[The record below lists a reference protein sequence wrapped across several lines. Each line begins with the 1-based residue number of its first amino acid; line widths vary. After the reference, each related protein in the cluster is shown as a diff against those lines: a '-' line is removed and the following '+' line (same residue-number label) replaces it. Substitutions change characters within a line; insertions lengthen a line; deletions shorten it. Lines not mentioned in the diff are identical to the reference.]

1 MKRHIPWW
9 NTFFGHCCLNTA
21 LAGCGAASAGST
33 AGSEGGSTA
42 QEGSAAKT
50 ITLYPYNAGLQSGPV
65 TGWLGDYLLEKG
77 IILEVI
83 PYSEEKTQAMLAS
96 GSLPDIVV
104 FNSATNAKAALEAGM
119 LLPLDD
125 YQDQLPHVMEN
136 DILKAGLDYARE
148 YYGTEDGELSIL
160 PFGVGKNTLYAA
172 ADTDRYAIKLDYQL
186 YEQIGAPEFEKL
198 EDVIPIL
205 KEMQQ
210 AYPQNEEGMNVYAM
224 NLFSDFDTTHFFNMM
239 SIYSILGYHW
249 NYLPYGIEYEIETGT
264 PYSIFREDSVYR
276 RGARFMYELNQQG
289 LLDPDS
295 LTQERATADKKV
307 SSKASVAGWAGV
319 PGWAGKGYLPVPFDE
334 FKPSL
339 VTEEPYGKVG
349 IAISA
354 NAENV
359 DTCLKFVDMLADY
372 DALLTLYNG
381 PQGDRWDIKDGKLVM
396 TDKFKEYLEA
406 GGGTYVLENGEEY
419 SLFNIVSY
427 IPNMGN
433 TIEKYGE
440 PFPMTLW
447 TEYVDRQ
454 YETEDAQAW
463 SARYGYKYLK
473 DLLEAE
479 NKMTAVMD
487 TSFVPFLTPDSDDMK
502 LTLAALKDVIVPSTW
517 ELIYAKDDAEFE
529 QIWSRMKQNAEALG
543 LEDVIS
549 YKVEDIA
556 QAKETAKQFK

>member
-1 MKRHIPWW
+1 MKKRIVAWLLIM
-9 NTFFGHCCLNTA
+9 TMVLG

-83 PYSEEKTQAMLAS
+83 PYSKEKTQAMLAS

-172 ADTDRYAIKLDYQL
+172 ADTDRYAIKLNYQL

>member
-1 MKRHIPWW
+1 MKKRIVAWLLIM
-9 NTFFGHCCLNTA
+9 TMVLG

-172 ADTDRYAIKLDYQL
+172 ADTDRYAIKLNYQL

-210 AYPQNEEGMNVYAM
+210 A
-224 NLFSDFDTTHFFNMM
+224 L
-239 SIYSILGYHW
+239 
-249 NYLPYGIEYEIETGT
+249 
-264 PYSIFREDSVYR
+264 
-276 RGARFMYELNQQG
+276 
-289 LLDPDS
+289 S
-295 LTQERATADKKV
+295 L
-307 SSKASVAGWAGV
+307 
-319 PGWAGKGYLPVPFDE
+319 
-334 FKPSL
+334 
-339 VTEEPYGKVG
+339 
-349 IAISA
+349 IHI
-354 NAENV
+354 
-359 DTCLKFVDMLADY
+359 
-372 DALLTLYNG
+372 
-381 PQGDRWDIKDGKLVM
+381 
-396 TDKFKEYLEA
+396 
-406 GGGTYVLENGEEY
+406 
-419 SLFNIVSY
+419 
-427 IPNMGN
+427 
-433 TIEKYGE
+433 
-440 PFPMTLW
+440 
-447 TEYVDRQ
+447 
-454 YETEDAQAW
+454 
-463 SARYGYKYLK
+463 
-473 DLLEAE
+473 
-479 NKMTAVMD
+479 
-487 TSFVPFLTPDSDDMK
+487 
-502 LTLAALKDVIVPSTW
+502 
-517 ELIYAKDDAEFE
+517 
-529 QIWSRMKQNAEALG
+529 
-543 LEDVIS
+543 
-549 YKVEDIA
+549 
-556 QAKETAKQFK
+556 

>member
-1 MKRHIPWW
+1 MKKRIVAWLLIM
-9 NTFFGHCCLNTA
+9 TMVLG

-160 PFGVGKNTLYAA
+160 PVGVGKNTLYAA
-172 ADTDRYAIKLDYQL
+172 ADTDRYAIKLNYQL

>member
-1 MKRHIPWW
+1 MKKRIVAWLFIM
-9 NTFFGHCCLNTA
+9 TMVLG

-172 ADTDRYAIKLDYQL
+172 ADTDRYAIKLNYQL

>member
-1 MKRHIPWW
+1 MKKRIVAWLLIM
-9 NTFFGHCCLNTA
+9 TMVLG

-172 ADTDRYAIKLDYQL
+172 ADTDRYAIKLNYQL

-381 PQGDRWDIKDGKLVM
+381 TQGDRWDIKDGKLVM

>member
-1 MKRHIPWW
+1 MKKRIVAWLLIM
-9 NTFFGHCCLNTA
+9 TMVLG

-172 ADTDRYAIKLDYQL
+172 ADTDRYAIKLNYQL

-339 VTEEPYGKVG
+339 VTKEPYGNVG
-349 IAISA
+349 IAIRS

>member
-1 MKRHIPWW
+1 MKKRIVAWLLIM
-9 NTFFGHCCLNTA
+9 TMVLG

-125 YQDQLPHVMEN
+125 YQNQLPHVMEN

-172 ADTDRYAIKLDYQL
+172 ADTDRYAIKLNYQL

-319 PGWAGKGYLPVPFDE
+319 PDWAGKGYLPVPFDE

>member
-1 MKRHIPWW
+1 MKKRIVAWLLIM
-9 NTFFGHCCLNTA
+9 TMVLG

-172 ADTDRYAIKLDYQL
+172 ADTDRYAIKLNYQL

-359 DTCLKFVDMLADY
+359 YTCLKFVDMLADY

>member
-1 MKRHIPWW
+1 MKNRIVAWLLIM
-9 NTFFGHCCLNTA
+9 TMVLG

-172 ADTDRYAIKLDYQL
+172 ADTDRYAIKLNYQL

>member
-1 MKRHIPWW
+1 MKKRIVAWLLIM
-9 NTFFGHCCLNTA
+9 TMVLG

-125 YQDQLPHVMEN
+125 YQDPLPHVMEN

-172 ADTDRYAIKLDYQL
+172 ADTDRYAIKLNYQL

>member
-1 MKRHIPWW
+1 MKKRIVAWLLIM
-9 NTFFGHCCLNTA
+9 TMVLG

-148 YYGTEDGELSIL
+148 YYGTEDGALSIL

-172 ADTDRYAIKLDYQL
+172 ADTDRYAIKLNYQL

>member
-1 MKRHIPWW
+1 MKKRIVAWLLIM
-9 NTFFGHCCLNTA
+9 TMVLG

-172 ADTDRYAIKLDYQL
+172 ADTDRYAIKLNYQL

-276 RGARFMYELNQQG
+276 RGVRFMYELNQQG
-289 LLDPDS
+289 RLDPDS

-339 VTEEPYGKVG
+339 VTEEPDGKVG

>member
-1 MKRHIPWW
+1 MKKRIVAWLLIM
-9 NTFFGHCCLNTA
+9 TMVLG

-83 PYSEEKTQAMLAS
+83 PYSEEKTQARLAS

-104 FNSATNAKAALEAGM
+104 FTSATNAKAALEAGM

-148 YYGTEDGELSIL
+148 YSGTEDGELSIL

-172 ADTDRYAIKLDYQL
+172 ADTDRYAIKLNYQL

-295 LTQERATADKKV
+295 LTQERATADTCRQVGAHNKQADRDSKTPVQIEYENTYNRLKKR
-307 SSKASVAGWAGV
+307 KARGKISTDEWNALVARAQDIREQAQRGCLSDFEMKKA
-319 PGWAGKGYLPVPFDE
+319 FD
-334 FKPSL
+334 K
-339 VTEEPYGKVG
+339 T
-349 IAISA
+349 
-354 NAENV
+354 
-359 DTCLKFVDMLADY
+359 
-372 DALLTLYNG
+372 
-381 PQGDRWDIKDGKLVM
+381 
-396 TDKFKEYLEA
+396 
-406 GGGTYVLENGEEY
+406 
-419 SLFNIVSY
+419 
-427 IPNMGN
+427 
-433 TIEKYGE
+433 
-440 PFPMTLW
+440 
-447 TEYVDRQ
+447 
-454 YETEDAQAW
+454 
-463 SARYGYKYLK
+463 
-473 DLLEAE
+473 
-479 NKMTAVMD
+479 
-487 TSFVPFLTPDSDDMK
+487 
-502 LTLAALKDVIVPSTW
+502 
-517 ELIYAKDDAEFE
+517 
-529 QIWSRMKQNAEALG
+529 
-543 LEDVIS
+543 
-549 YKVEDIA
+549 
-556 QAKETAKQFK
+556 

>member
-1 MKRHIPWW
+1 MKKRIVAWLLIM
-9 NTFFGHCCLNTA
+9 TMVLG

-83 PYSEEKTQAMLAS
+83 PYSEGKTQAMLAS

-172 ADTDRYAIKLDYQL
+172 ADTDRYAIKLNYQL

>member
-1 MKRHIPWW
+1 MKKRIVAWLLIM
-9 NTFFGHCCLNTA
+9 TMVLG

-172 ADTDRYAIKLDYQL
+172 ADTDRYAIKLNYQL

-334 FKPSL
+334 FRPSL

>member
-1 MKRHIPWW
+1 MKKRIVAWLLIM
-9 NTFFGHCCLNTA
+9 TMVLG

-136 DILKAGLDYARE
+136 DILKAGFDYARE

-172 ADTDRYAIKLDYQL
+172 ADTDRYAIKLNYQL

>member
-1 MKRHIPWW
+1 MKKRIVAWLLIM
-9 NTFFGHCCLNTA
+9 TMVLG

-172 ADTDRYAIKLDYQL
+172 ADTDRYAIKLNYQL

-239 SIYSILGYHW
+239 SIYSILGCHW

>member
-1 MKRHIPWW
+1 MKKRIVAWLLIM
-9 NTFFGHCCLNTA
+9 TMVLG

-83 PYSEEKTQAMLAS
+83 PYSEEKTQAMLGS

-172 ADTDRYAIKLDYQL
+172 ADTDRYAIKLNYQL

>member
-1 MKRHIPWW
+1 MKKRIVAWLLIM
-9 NTFFGHCCLNTA
+9 TMVLG

-160 PFGVGKNTLYAA
+160 PFVVGKNTLYAA
-172 ADTDRYAIKLDYQL
+172 ADTDRYAIKLNYQL

>member
-1 MKRHIPWW
+1 MKKRIVAWLLIM
-9 NTFFGHCCLNTA
+9 TMVLG

-172 ADTDRYAIKLDYQL
+172 ADTDRYAIKLNYQL

-295 LTQERATADKKV
+295 LTQERATAV

-359 DTCLKFVDMLADY
+359 DACLKFVDMLADY

-529 QIWSRMKQNAEALG
+529 QIWNRMKQNAEALG

>member
-1 MKRHIPWW
+1 MKKRIVAWLLIM
-9 NTFFGHCCLNTA
+9 TMVLG

-172 ADTDRYAIKLDYQL
+172 ADTDRYAIKLNYQL

-334 FKPSL
+334 FKPSI

>member
-1 MKRHIPWW
+1 MKKRIVAWLLIM
-9 NTFFGHCCLNTA
+9 TMVLG

-172 ADTDRYAIKLDYQL
+172 ADTDRYAIKLNYQL

-198 EDVIPIL
+198 EDVILIL

>member
-1 MKRHIPWW
+1 MKKRIVAWLLIM
-9 NTFFGHCCLNTA
+9 TMVLG

-172 ADTDRYAIKLDYQL
+172 ADTDRYAIKLNYQL

-224 NLFSDFDTTHFFNMM
+224 NLFSDFDTTHFFQTMM

>member
-1 MKRHIPWW
+1 MKKRIVAWLLIM
-9 NTFFGHCCLNTA
+9 TMVLG

-42 QEGSAAKT
+42 QEGSTAKT

-172 ADTDRYAIKLDYQL
+172 ADTDRYAIKLNYQL

-319 PGWAGKGYLPVPFDE
+319 PSWAGKGYLPVPFDE

>member
-1 MKRHIPWW
+1 MKKRIVAWLLIM
-9 NTFFGHCCLNTA
+9 TMVLG

-172 ADTDRYAIKLDYQL
+172 ADTDRYAIKLNYQL

-381 PQGDRWDIKDGKLVM
+381 PHGDRWDIKDGKLVM

>member
-1 MKRHIPWW
+1 MKKRIVAWLLIM
-9 NTFFGHCCLNTA
+9 TMVLG

-172 ADTDRYAIKLDYQL
+172 ADTDRYAIKLNYQL

-339 VTEEPYGKVG
+339 VTEEPYGKAG

>member
-1 MKRHIPWW
+1 MKKRIVAWLLIM
-9 NTFFGHCCLNTA
+9 TMVLG

-172 ADTDRYAIKLDYQL
+172 ADTDRYAIKLNYQL

-249 NYLPYGIEYEIETGT
+249 NYC
-264 PYSIFREDSVYR
+264 
-276 RGARFMYELNQQG
+276 RG
-289 LLDPDS
+289 
-295 LTQERATADKKV
+295 RA
-307 SSKASVAGWAGV
+307 
-319 PGWAGKGYLPVPFDE
+319 
-334 FKPSL
+334 
-339 VTEEPYGKVG
+339 
-349 IAISA
+349 
-354 NAENV
+354 
-359 DTCLKFVDMLADY
+359 
-372 DALLTLYNG
+372 
-381 PQGDRWDIKDGKLVM
+381 
-396 TDKFKEYLEA
+396 
-406 GGGTYVLENGEEY
+406 VL
-419 SLFNIVSY
+419 S
-427 IPNMGN
+427 
-433 TIEKYGE
+433 
-440 PFPMTLW
+440 
-447 TEYVDRQ
+447 
-454 YETEDAQAW
+454 
-463 SARYGYKYLK
+463 
-473 DLLEAE
+473 
-479 NKMTAVMD
+479 
-487 TSFVPFLTPDSDDMK
+487 
-502 LTLAALKDVIVPSTW
+502 
-517 ELIYAKDDAEFE
+517 
-529 QIWSRMKQNAEALG
+529 
-543 LEDVIS
+543 
-549 YKVEDIA
+549 
-556 QAKETAKQFK
+556 

>member
-1 MKRHIPWW
+1 MKKRIVAWLLIM
-9 NTFFGHCCLNTA
+9 TMVLG

-172 ADTDRYAIKLDYQL
+172 ADTDRYAIKLNYQL

-502 LTLAALKDVIVPSTW
+502 LTALKDVIVPSTW

>member
-1 MKRHIPWW
+1 MKKRIVAWLLIM
-9 NTFFGHCCLNTA
+9 TMVLG

-172 ADTDRYAIKLDYQL
+172 ADTDRYASKLNYQL

>member
-1 MKRHIPWW
+1 
-9 NTFFGHCCLNTA
+9 
-21 LAGCGAASAGST
+21 
-33 AGSEGGSTA
+33 
-42 QEGSAAKT
+42 
-50 ITLYPYNAGLQSGPV
+50 
-65 TGWLGDYLLEKG
+65 
-77 IILEVI
+77 
-83 PYSEEKTQAMLAS
+83 
-96 GSLPDIVV
+96 
-104 FNSATNAKAALEAGM
+104 
-119 LLPLDD
+119 
-125 YQDQLPHVMEN
+125 
-136 DILKAGLDYARE
+136 
-148 YYGTEDGELSIL
+148 
-160 PFGVGKNTLYAA
+160 
-172 ADTDRYAIKLDYQL
+172 
-186 YEQIGAPEFEKL
+186 
-198 EDVIPIL
+198 
-205 KEMQQ
+205 MQQ

-307 SSKASVAGWAGV
+307 SS
-319 PGWAGKGYLPVPFDE
+319 
-334 FKPSL
+334 
-339 VTEEPYGKVG
+339 KVG

>member
-1 MKRHIPWW
+1 MKKRIVAWLLIM
-9 NTFFGHCCLNTA
+9 TMVLG

-172 ADTDRYAIKLDYQL
+172 ADTDRYAIKLNYQL

-319 PGWAGKGYLPVPFDE
+319 PSWAGKGYLPVPFDE

>member
-1 MKRHIPWW
+1 MKKRIVAWLLIM
-9 NTFFGHCCLNTA
+9 TMVLG

-172 ADTDRYAIKLDYQL
+172 ADTDRYAIKLNYQL

-517 ELIYAKDDAEFE
+517 ELIYTRAGIMSAIVGIAANK
-529 QIWSRMKQNAEALG
+529 SMKEG
-543 LEDVIS
+543 RTIS
-549 YKVEDIA
+549 VE
-556 QAKETAKQFK
+556 ELVPELF

>member
-1 MKRHIPWW
+1 M
-9 NTFFGHCCLNTA
+9 
-21 LAGCGAASAGST
+21 
-33 AGSEGGSTA
+33 
-42 QEGSAAKT
+42 
-50 ITLYPYNAGLQSGPV
+50 
-65 TGWLGDYLLEKG
+65 
-77 IILEVI
+77 
-83 PYSEEKTQAMLAS
+83 
-96 GSLPDIVV
+96 
-104 FNSATNAKAALEAGM
+104 
-119 LLPLDD
+119 
-125 YQDQLPHVMEN
+125 
-136 DILKAGLDYARE
+136 
-148 YYGTEDGELSIL
+148 
-160 PFGVGKNTLYAA
+160 
-172 ADTDRYAIKLDYQL
+172 
-186 YEQIGAPEFEKL
+186 
-198 EDVIPIL
+198 
-205 KEMQQ
+205 
-210 AYPQNEEGMNVYAM
+210 
-224 NLFSDFDTTHFFNMM
+224 
-239 SIYSILGYHW
+239 
-249 NYLPYGIEYEIETGT
+249 
-264 PYSIFREDSVYR
+264 
-276 RGARFMYELNQQG
+276 
-289 LLDPDS
+289 
-295 LTQERATADKKV
+295 
-307 SSKASVAGWAGV
+307 
-319 PGWAGKGYLPVPFDE
+319 
-334 FKPSL
+334 
-339 VTEEPYGKVG
+339 
-349 IAISA
+349 
-354 NAENV
+354 
-359 DTCLKFVDMLADY
+359 KFVDMLADY

-529 QIWSRMKQNAEALG
+529 QIWNRMKQNAEALG